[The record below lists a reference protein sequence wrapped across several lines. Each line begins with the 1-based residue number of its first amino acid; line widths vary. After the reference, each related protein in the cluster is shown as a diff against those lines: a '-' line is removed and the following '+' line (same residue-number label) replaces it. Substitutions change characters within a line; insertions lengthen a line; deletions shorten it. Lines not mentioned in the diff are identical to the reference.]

1 MTELY
6 LPHKLCYHLL
16 EDSHS
21 TNPAIMEEADLL
33 KERLQAI
40 TDKRRIQESIA
51 MKRRQIE
58 EEKLKLQYIK
68 KKALREQWLMDGLS
82 QQSEEEQEAMRL
94 QAQDEQQQSD
104 QLQSN
109 IFRIEKEIEAL
120 ETQELNISAN
130 EEVVLKRLKEVE
142 RTAEDIIK
150 ELNAEFQPD
159 LTHHDTSP
167 LLDIASF
174 ISVSPAKTPPTRE
187 PGSEDPKKATF
198 AMEIN
203 VEHDKRTGKSQ
214 VVSTATITP
223 ETIQDRGLK
232 VYDDGRKSVYALHPD
247 GGKMIS
253 GAVGEMTP
261 TEVEELLHQATDK
274 NVPTE
279 VQYHQPVYSVPYTG
293 CSRPSTPRTPN
304 KMPDSNPTPSTSPFQ
319 GTILSRNGGQI
330 HREENQR
337 SQHLEGWK
345 TPSKI
350 LSPSL
355 IQQDSM
361 TKNQRPGEETK
372 LHYIPG
378 QSNSD
383 RHQSPSQG
391 LNCSKMD
398 VNSPDPA
405 ALVSIK
411 SRYEGIP
418 APIQPVYRAVDSYSP
433 SPASYKSKVDPDAL
447 KESSGDFNRHVPF
460 CAESIASLNL
470 VNTLPEELKSEPITM
485 IFMGYEN
492 AEDEEEEDI
501 QAELVIIGNSDDNGN
516 DKAQYVKNQS
526 DVEESLSYH
535 PEGYKSKIFQ
545 PQVGIAKV
553 TGCCDIED
561 AYTNWDE
568 LGLHKPT
575 FIHKPGK
582 HSPYLQGQG
591 VDESA
596 NTGSINMEKMK
607 LCSTGR

>member
-1 MTELY
+1 
-6 LPHKLCYHLL
+6 
-16 EDSHS
+16 
-21 TNPAIMEEADLL
+21 MEEADLL

-150 ELNAEFQPD
+150 ELNAEFHAD
-159 LTHHDTSP
+159 LTHHVNSP
-167 LLDIASF
+167 LPDIPSF
-174 ISVSPAKTPPTRE
+174 IPLIAAKTPPIHE
-187 PGSEDPKKATF
+187 PGGEKPKKATF
-198 AMEIN
+198 AMEIS
-203 VEHDKRTGKSQ
+203 VELDKRTGKSQ
-214 VVSTATITP
+214 VVSIATITP

-247 GGKMIS
+247 GCKMLS

-261 TEVEELLHQATDK
+261 TEVEELLHQATEK
-274 NVPTE
+274 NVPTG

-293 CSRPSTPRTPN
+293 SSRPSTPRAPN
-304 KMPDSNPTPSTSPFQ
+304 KTQRLTPTRSPSPFQ
-319 GTILSRNGGQI
+319 SAISSRNGAQI

-337 SQHLEGWK
+337 SQDLEGQK
-345 TPSKI
+345 TPS
-350 LSPSL
+350 PSH

-361 TKNQRPGEETK
+361 TKVQRHEEIK
-372 LHYIPG
+372 QPFFHIPG
-378 QSNSD
+378 QPNSD
-383 RHQSPSQG
+383 RHQIPQPHFGAKTPRGLTSSKWEASSP
-391 LNCSKMD
+391 
-398 VNSPDPA
+398 NSA
-405 ALVSIK
+405 ALVSVK
-411 SRYEGIP
+411 ARSEGMP
-418 APIQPVYRAVDSYSP
+418 APMQPVYRDVDSP
-433 SPASYKSKVDPDAL
+433 SLASHKSEVDQYGL
-447 KESSGDFNRHVPF
+447 IESSSDFNRHSPF
-460 CAESIASLNL
+460 CTESIASLNL
-470 VNTLPEELKSEPITM
+470 VNTLPQELESEPITM
-485 IFMGYEN
+485 IFMGFEN
-492 AEDEEEEDI
+492 AEDAEEEDI
-501 QAELVIIGNSDDNGN
+501 QAELVIISNSDD
-516 DKAQYVKNQS
+516 DEAQYDKNENDEQ
-526 DVEESLSYH
+526 ECLSFH
-535 PEGYKSKIFQ
+535 PEGYKSQVFQ
-545 PQVGIAKV
+545 PKVGVAKV
-553 TGCCDIED
+553 TGCRDIIKD
-561 AYTNWDE
+561 SHTNWDD
-568 LGLHKPT
+568 LGLHTPT

-582 HSPYLQGQG
+582 HSPYLHGQG
-591 VDESA
+591 ADESA